1 MTFNNQWPPSGE
13 FMNPRVK
20 LVVPSLIDQV
30 KLEQQ
35 FPSEAEL
42 IGKRLEQNSDGRDN
56 THFMPLFGFEKIKC
70 FLPSPPPLCPRK
82 FTSLEQRVAHCSR
95 EQWRHSRAATRAGQ
109 KFNHL
114 YRHHLAIVFLTL
126 FIQCP
131 LVEWIDSTQWMRQ
144 KITRWQD
151 RKSH

>member
-1 MTFNNQWPPSGE
+1 
-13 FMNPRVK
+13 MNPRVK

-70 FLPSPPPLCPRK
+70 FLPPPP
-82 FTSLEQRVAHCSR
+82 SL
-95 EQWRHSRAATRAGQ
+95 
-109 KFNHL
+109 
-114 YRHHLAIVFLTL
+114 
-126 FIQCP
+126 P
-131 LVEWIDSTQWMRQ
+131 
-144 KITRWQD
+144 
-151 RKSH
+151 